1 MGQKPGRLFDVVLQF
16 VTVFQV
22 PLPGVRIGHVHDDRV
37 ASGVTVILPER
48 PMRAAAHVMGGSPG
62 TRELDLLD
70 PQQQID
76 AVDAIVL
83 SGGSAFGLDAAS
95 GVSAWL
101 AERGRGYP
109 VPPVRVPIVP
119 AAIIFDLRN
128 GGDKDWGR
136 WPPYRD
142 WAYEAAAKAGSE
154 VELGAV
160 GAGFG
165 AATATTPGGYGMAST
180 CPGTRLV
187 VCAAAVVNAVGSP
200 LVGDTRHFWAA
211 PFEVDGEFGDRG
223 WPRPFPAD
231 ATRLRLKAG
240 HRVAGANTT
249 IVCVMTNANISKA
262 EAKRVAVAAHDGFA
276 RALYPVH
283 TPADGDVVFVL
294 TSADVDPAPGE
305 FDLLSLGV
313 AAADVTCRAIA
324 RAVYEAMP

>member
-1 MGQKPGRLFDVVLQF
+1 MFRA
-16 VTVFQV
+16 
-22 PLPGVRIGHVHDDRV
+22 PLAGVRIGHVQDARV
-37 ASGVTVILPER
+37 RSGVTVILPER
-48 PMRAAAHVMGGSPG
+48 AMRAAAHVMGGSPG
-62 TRELDLLD
+62 TREIDLLD
-70 PQQQID
+70 PQRPVD
-76 AVDAIVL
+76 GVDAIVI

-136 WPPYRD
+136 WPPYRE
-142 WAYEAAAKAGSE
+142 WGYAAAEQAAAD
-154 VELGAV
+154 VALGAV

-165 AATATTPGGYGMAST
+165 ASTATTPGGFGMASR
-180 CPGTRLV
+180 RLGAHAV

-200 LVGDTRHFWAA
+200 LVGGTEHFWAA
-211 PFEVDGEFGDRG
+211 PFEVDREFGGRG
-223 WPRPFPAD
+223 WPEPFPAD

-240 HRVAGANTT
+240 HEVAGANTT
-249 IVCVMTNANISKA
+249 IVCVMTNANVSKA
-262 EAKRVAVAAHDGFA
+262 EAERVATVAHDGLA

-294 TSADVDPAPGE
+294 SSTEIDPSPEE
-305 FDLLSLGV
+305 FDLLSLGA

-324 RAVYEAMP
+324 RGVYEAMR